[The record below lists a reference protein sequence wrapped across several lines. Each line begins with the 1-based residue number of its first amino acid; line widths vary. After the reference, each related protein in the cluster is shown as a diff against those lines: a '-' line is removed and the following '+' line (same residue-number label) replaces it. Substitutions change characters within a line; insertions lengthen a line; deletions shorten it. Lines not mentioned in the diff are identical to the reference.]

1 MMMAQ
6 LIDRKQLKREMKE
19 LLRSAQVS
27 PWGMTCLYLGLV
39 LVLDLTDG
47 FVTSVSAGLLGTFVS
62 ILTGLMS
69 MVLASGFVMYC
80 MAIRRGERAE
90 YLTLFDGFSF
100 VGKVILLNIVEYLFV
115 FLWSLLFVIPGLI
128 AAYRYRFALYN
139 LYENPGIGVMEALEM
154 SKQQTLGYK
163 GQLFFLD
170 LSYIGW
176 SLLASLSSLVQLG
189 YLYMTIFQNPMYY
202 LADPAR
208 VAAISLPLPFALQLL
223 IDCVWPLLVA
233 LFYLPTYQCTE
244 LGYFDIAKQTSGVG
258 QGAAPKDTGS
268 FDGGW
273 DGF

>member
-39 LVLDLTDG
+39 LVLDLADG

-115 FLWSLLFVIPGLI
+115 FLWSLLFVIPGFI

-176 SLLASLSSLVQLG
+176 FLLASLSSVVQLG

-208 VAAISLPLPFALQLL
+208 VYAISLPLPFSLQLL

-244 LGYFDIAKQTSGVG
+244 LGYFDVAKQTSGVG

>member
-39 LVLDLTDG
+39 LVLDLADG

-115 FLWSLLFVIPGLI
+115 FLWSLLFVIPGFI

-176 SLLASLSSLVQLG
+176 FLLASLSSVVQLG